1 MFQKSSNKK
10 DDNANKNDGSNL
22 RKIAPSILSSDVCIL
37 GNIISE
43 GVLDI
48 DGRIDGNVK
57 SEIVYIRSNAQ
68 IIGDILAGCEV
79 HIFGSVH
86 GVVKSPKI
94 CIYQTAHVEGTIIHT
109 NIMIEDGAYVDCQFK
124 PFCVKP
130 LLAHRSDENG
140 ATKITTDNS
149 DYDMLNGLKLLS

>member
-10 DDNANKNDGSNL
+10 DDNSNKSDGVNL
-22 RKIAPSILSSDVCIL
+22 RKISPSILSTDICIL

-57 SEIVYIRSNAQ
+57 SEVVYIRGNAQ
-68 IIGDILAGCEV
+68 IIGDILAGGEV

-86 GVVKSPKI
+86 GVIKSPKI

-109 NIMIEDGAYVDCQFK
+109 NIMIEDGAYIDCQFK
-124 PFCVKP
+124 PFSVNP
-130 LLAHRSDENG
+130 LLSHRSDENG
-140 ATKITTDNS
+140 ATKIDTNNTDYN
-149 DYDMLNGLKLLS
+149 MLNGLKLIS